1 MIIAVSN
8 LKGGVGKTTITT
20 NIAVCFA
27 QRGRS
32 VCIVDTDL
40 GQQSS
45 MEWSSNRAEKSADAI
60 HIPVFGIQVKQINR
74 EVEELQKKFD
84 IVMIDG
90 TPQLTEIA
98 DRTILASDIIIVP
111 VAPSIY
117 DFRGFERF
125 YERFEQLKGTKEAK
139 GEQVKAFVLINKMN
153 DNTNLGKQ
161 IQEALE
167 EYQIPKLKSRLVNR
181 ISYADSA
188 SVGMGVV
195 EFKDRKAKE
204 EIEKLTDEI
213 EGIMLDFK

>member
-45 MEWSSNRAEKSADAI
+45 MEWASNRAEKAGEVL
-60 HIPVFGIQVKQINR
+60 HVPVFGIQVKQINR
-74 EVEELQKKFD
+74 EVEELQKRFD

-90 TPQLTEIA
+90 TPQLTEVA

-117 DFRGFERF
+117 DFRGFEKF

-139 GEQVKAFVLINKMN
+139 GEQVLAYVLINKMN
-153 DNTNLGKQ
+153 ESTNLETVCAASCQFENLLFSYLK
-161 IQEALE
+161 
-167 EYQIPKLKSRLVNR
+167 IPSLV
-181 ISYADSA
+181 
-188 SVGMGVV
+188 VPTMKP
-195 EFKDRKAKE
+195 F
-204 EIEKLTDEI
+204 L
-213 EGIMLDFK
+213 

>member
-1 MIIAVSN
+1 MIISVSN
-8 LKGGVGKTTITT
+8 LKGGVGKPTVAT

-27 QRGRS
+27 QRGNT

-45 MEWSSNRAEKSADAI
+45 MEWAGNRAEDAMRV
-60 HIPVFGIQVKQINR
+60 PVFGVQVKQINK
-74 EVEELQKKFD
+74 EVDELQKRYD
-84 IVMIDG
+84 VVVIDG

-139 GEQVKAFVLINKMN
+139 GEKVEAYVLLNKVN
-153 DNTNLGKQ
+153 ESTNLGKQ
-161 IQEALE
+161 IQEALDD
-167 EYQIPKLKSRLVNR
+167 YQIPKLKTKLANR

-195 EFKDRKAKE
+195 EFKDKKAKE
-204 EIEKLTDEI
+204 EIERLVDELI
-213 EGIMLDFK
+213 VIMKTF

>member
-45 MEWSSNRAEKSADAI
+45 MEWASNRADKAGKVL
-60 HIPVFGIQVKQINR
+60 HVPVFGIQVKQINR
-74 EVEELQKKFD
+74 EVEELQKRFD

-117 DFRGFERF
+117 DFRGFEKF

-139 GEQVKAFVLINKMN
+139 GEQVLAYVLINKMN
-153 DNTNLGKQ
+153 ENTNLGKQ

-167 EYQIPKLKSRLVNR
+167 EYQIPKLKNRLVNR

-204 EIEKLTDEI
+204 EIERLTDEI
-213 EGIMLDFK
+213 EEIMKSFK

>member
-8 LKGGVGKTTITT
+8 LKGGVGKTTVTT

-27 QRGRS
+27 QRGQS

-45 MEWSSNRAEKSADAI
+45 MEWASNRADDNTLRV
-60 HIPVFGIQVKQINR
+60 PVFGVQVKQINR
-74 EVEELQKKFD
+74 EVEELQKRFD
-84 IVMIDG
+84 IVLIDG

-117 DFRGFERF
+117 DFRGFEKF

-139 GEQVKAFVLINKMN
+139 GEQVKAFVLLNKINETTK
-153 DNTNLGKQ
+153 LGKQ

-167 EYQIPKLKSRLVNR
+167 EYQIPKLKTRLINR

-204 EIEKLTDEI
+204 EIESLVNEI
-213 EGIMLDFK
+213 EEIIKTF

>member
-8 LKGGVGKTTITT
+8 LKGGVGKTTVTT

-27 QRGRS
+27 QRGKS

-45 MEWSSNRAEKSADAI
+45 MEWASNRADDNALRV
-60 HIPVFGIQVKQINR
+60 PVFGVQVKQINR
-74 EVEELQKKFD
+74 EVEELQKRFD
-84 IVMIDG
+84 IVLIDG

-117 DFRGFERF
+117 DFRGFEKF
-125 YERFEQLKGTKEAK
+125 YDRFEQLKGTKEAK
-139 GEQVKAFVLINKMN
+139 GEKVEAFVLLNKINESTK
-153 DNTNLGKQ
+153 LGKQ

-167 EYQIPKLKSRLVNR
+167 EYQIPKLKTRMANR

-204 EIEKLTDEI
+204 EIENLVDEI
-213 EGIMLDFK
+213 EEIISNR

>member
-8 LKGGVGKTTITT
+8 LKGGVGKTTVTT
-20 NIAVCFA
+20 NIAACFA

-45 MEWSSNRAEKSADAI
+45 MEWASNRVEETLLPV
-60 HIPVFGIQVKQINR
+60 PVFGVQAKQINR
-74 EVEELQKKFD
+74 EVAELQKRFD

-98 DRTILASDIIIVP
+98 DRTILASDIIIIP

-117 DFRGFERF
+117 DFRGFEKF
-125 YERFEQLKGTKEAK
+125 YERFEQLQGTKEAT
-139 GEQVKAFVLINKMN
+139 GERVQAFVLLNKVN
-153 DNTNLGKQ
+153 ESTNLGKQ

-167 EYQIPKLKSRLVNR
+167 EYNLPKLKTRLANR
-181 ISYADSA
+181 IAYADSA

-195 EFKDRKAKE
+195 EFKDKKAKE

-213 EGIMLDFK
+213 EAIMRSFAE

>member
-1 MIIAVSN
+1 
-8 LKGGVGKTTITT
+8 
-20 NIAVCFA
+20 
-27 QRGRS
+27 
-32 VCIVDTDL
+32 
-40 GQQSS
+40 
-45 MEWSSNRAEKSADAI
+45 
-60 HIPVFGIQVKQINR
+60 
-74 EVEELQKKFD
+74 
-84 IVMIDG
+84 MIDG
-90 TPQLTEIA
+90 TPQMTEIA

-213 EGIMLDFK
+213 EGIMETFK